1 MTLRPALTYGTP
13 MCPVALSFS
22 RLELVEFSKVAAAF
36 ESTASGSVAVGV
48 V

>member
-13 MCPVALSFS
+13 MCPVARSFS
-22 RLELVEFSKVAAAF
+22 RLESVEFSRFAAVF